1 MRKISPRLKSDDDD
15 KTKHNNTPSQRPH
28 QPSPSPTSASLNW
41 RYGNVSP
48 RWCCCGGE
56 KRQRGQRQRHVEKQK
71 QKQQST
77 IKHARFFLAN
87 ALSLHCS
94 SCQPK
99 TRYVKSTHRRG
110 NSLFII
116 ATISQGRITH
126 HNILLRTDITTEA
139 VLYQHMQNIVH
150 LQNHYAYTLKIAYRL
165 WLKSIVIVHV
175 ECKLI
180 CHIKICCAFEIVF
193 AILMK

>member
-1 MRKISPRLKSDDDD
+1 MKRLREKSLRLKSDDDE
-15 KTKHNNTPSQRPH
+15 KRIMITITHHRNVPIGRR
-28 QPSPSPTSASLNW
+28 PSPSPTSASLNW
-41 RYGNVSP
+41 RSVYVSP

-77 IKHARFFLAN
+77 IKHARFFLDS

-99 TRYVKSTHRRG
+99 KRYVKSTHRRG

-116 ATISQGRITH
+116 ATISRGRITH
-126 HNILLRTDITTEA
+126 HINADWTITSTIFCCVQTSQPRQYYINTCKILYI
-139 VLYQHMQNIVH
+139 
-150 LQNHYAYTLKIAYRL
+150 
-165 WLKSIVIVHV
+165 
-175 ECKLI
+175 CKTI
-180 CHIKICCAFEIVF
+180 MRKH
-193 AILMK
+193 